1 MMISQSDSFKAL
13 AGFLIEHSRRNKIGT
28 LTIDNIMKTACLI
41 LGNNYFA
48 HNNRDN
54 K

>member
-1 MMISQSDSFKAL
+1 
-13 AGFLIEHSRRNKIGT
+13 
-28 LTIDNIMKTACLI
+28 MKTACLI

-54 K
+54 KQVRGRAVASAFTQILANIYMFDRKHVNIS